1 MERNAVSDVTWSW
14 RRTRHTKV
22 CRNASRLR
30 RKGGFSLQ
38 LINSFR
44 SKELYAL
51 NIQLEWSLAKP
62 SHLLDWSVRSSKS
75 YLNYSRHCS
84 MVVEYRRGNAASG
97 KRSYSLGKPV
107 CRCGSASKIYS
118 SFVCLGILEKK
129 IYSFTKLSSY
139 PNSNENSVWEGI
151 GYSTRRTLI
160 EWFRLTW
167 RHGGT
172 ECCFLFEKLCQRV
185 RLK

>member
-84 MVVEYRRGNAASG
+84 MVVEYRRGNFANG

-107 CRCGSASKIYS
+107 SRCGSASKIYS
-118 SFVCLGILEKK
+118 SFLCMGILEKNYILLQSCHHTQTVTRTQCGK
-129 IYSFTKLSSY
+129 VLGIALAVPWLNDFGSHGDMEVPSVVFYSRSCV
-139 PNSNENSVWEGI
+139 SV
-151 GYSTRRTLI
+151 
-160 EWFRLTW
+160 
-167 RHGGT
+167 
-172 ECCFLFEKLCQRV
+172 CV
-185 RLK
+185 